1 MQINIVVVTNIKCL
15 LHKHV
20 FSGCQSDNLLSGGG
34 GQVDLLE
41 DGRRPRDGQQA
52 NQEEEVEKDRP
63 EPVRHFRIK
72 HSAKV

>member
-41 DGRRPRDGQQA
+41 DGGRPRDRQQA
-52 NQEEEVEKDRP
+52 DQEEEVQKDRP
-63 EPVRHFRIK
+63 EPVRHFCIK
-72 HSAKV
+72 SCPKV